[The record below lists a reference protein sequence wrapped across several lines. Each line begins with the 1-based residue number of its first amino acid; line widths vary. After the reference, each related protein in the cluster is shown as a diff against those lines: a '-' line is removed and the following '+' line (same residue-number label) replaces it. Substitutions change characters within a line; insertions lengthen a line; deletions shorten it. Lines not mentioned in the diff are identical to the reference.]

1 MQMTAIDAT
10 AGYTQ
15 RREQHR
21 VASLA
26 FLDPPGPFPMRPIA
40 VDGLP
45 EAELVTLSVPRAMAL
60 FSGLNVTDTVLVCW

>member
-1 MQMTAIDAT
+1 
-10 AGYTQ
+10 
-15 RREQHR
+15 
-21 VASLA
+21 
-26 FLDPPGPFPMRPIA
+26 MRPIA